1 MGFRGNPGGGGSA
14 SFGPPTGQVTVGA
27 AQASGSSPNTV
38 HADHVHAVPAAAGG
52 SGSTNSTPG
61 AAQADGVATTPS
73 RTDHVHG
80 REPWGTVGEIAASS
94 PGTAAAAGA
103 SGAVADAAHAHA
115 REAWGVV
122 GQIAA
127 SNPGTAAAAGASGA
141 VADAAHAHARE
152 AWGVVGQVHA
162 SVPGDTAAAGTS
174 GAVAQA
180 DHRHGREPWGTA
192 GEIGSGAFGTAA
204 AAGSSGAVADAGHSH
219 AMPAGV
225 AVEQAGTVESTRPT
239 INMIAGTGVTV
250 TVVDNAGSA
259 RADITVSATGGVP
272 AAVQIAN
279 NVLGSA
285 AASVTFSSISGAYN
299 HLELQATGRGSAAS
313 ETGIY
318 RVQVNGDTA
327 SNYDEQASGSHSTSV
342 AGAIANAAQ
351 WQPANDVSYADLP
364 AASATAGI
372 SGSMRLRLPL
382 YSATTFRKDGQWV
395 SGFVDQANF
404 AGGYIEAAVS
414 WRSTAAI
421 TSLKVFH
428 TATNFVTGSSFYLYG
443 IT

>member
-94 PGTAAAAGA
+94 
-103 SGAVADAAHAHA
+103 
-115 REAWGVV
+115 
-122 GQIAA
+122 
-127 SNPGTAAAAGASGA
+127 PGTAAAAGASGA